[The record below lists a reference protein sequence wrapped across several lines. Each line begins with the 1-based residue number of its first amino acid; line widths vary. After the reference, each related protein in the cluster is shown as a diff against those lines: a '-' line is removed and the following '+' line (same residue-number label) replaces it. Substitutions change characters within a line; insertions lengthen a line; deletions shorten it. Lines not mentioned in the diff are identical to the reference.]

1 MEKKDT
7 ISCNS
12 ILQLNLKATN
22 CNLFFIAENERK
34 YPKKLIMSCHH
45 KKNSFFVL
53 CLFPV
58 SIMMRLDVATVEQN
72 AKRFVG
78 VAEGMSAI
86 TLNKNEPI
94 MCQHAQALTHPFLAI
109 RKCKAAI
116 NSDAVN
122 ISLDGTNLAWSPNL
136 HLRLLQFWVES
147 EDFRS
152 IVRKEMSVTHIEGNI
167 ESIVELSR

>member
-1 MEKKDT
+1 
-7 ISCNS
+7 
-12 ILQLNLKATN
+12 
-22 CNLFFIAENERK
+22 
-34 YPKKLIMSCHH
+34 
-45 KKNSFFVL
+45 
-53 CLFPV
+53 
-58 SIMMRLDVATVEQN
+58 MMRLDIATVEQN

-86 TLNKNEPI
+86 TLNKNEPV
-94 MCQHAQALTHPFLAI
+94 MCQHAQSLTQSFLAI

-116 NSDAVN
+116 NSDTVN

-152 IVRKEMSVTHIEGNI
+152 IISNEMSATRIEGN
-167 ESIVELSR
+167 ENKETGTAY

>member
-1 MEKKDT
+1 
-7 ISCNS
+7 
-12 ILQLNLKATN
+12 
-22 CNLFFIAENERK
+22 
-34 YPKKLIMSCHH
+34 
-45 KKNSFFVL
+45 
-53 CLFPV
+53 
-58 SIMMRLDVATVEQN
+58 MRLDVATVEQN

-94 MCQHAQALTHPFLAI
+94 MCQHAQTLTHPFLAI

-122 ISLDGTNLAWSPNL
+122 ISLDDTNLAWSPNL

-152 IVRKEMSVTHIEGNI
+152 IIRKEMSATRIEGNKAI
-167 ESIVELSR
+167 SLNWCYESICDQYLSIMTLSVG

>member
-1 MEKKDT
+1 
-7 ISCNS
+7 
-12 ILQLNLKATN
+12 
-22 CNLFFIAENERK
+22 
-34 YPKKLIMSCHH
+34 
-45 KKNSFFVL
+45 
-53 CLFPV
+53 
-58 SIMMRLDVATVEQN
+58 MMRLDIATVEQS

-86 TLNKNEPI
+86 TLNKNEPV
-94 MCQHAQALTHPFLAI
+94 MCQHAQALTHSFLAI

-147 EDFRS
+147 ENFRS
-152 IVRKEMSVTHIEGNI
+152 IISNEMSATRIEGNEEKLTLRVNI
-167 ESIVELSR
+167 ISYLILANFINSHLL

>member
-1 MEKKDT
+1 
-7 ISCNS
+7 
-12 ILQLNLKATN
+12 
-22 CNLFFIAENERK
+22 
-34 YPKKLIMSCHH
+34 MSCQL
-45 KKNSFFVL
+45 SLTLFVL
-53 CLFPV
+53 V

-72 AKRFVG
+72 SKRFVG

-94 MCQHAQALTHPFLAI
+94 MCQHAQTLTHPFLAV

-116 NSDAVN
+116 TSDAVN

-147 EDFRS
+147 ADFRS
-152 IVRKEMSVTHIEGNI
+152 IIRKEMSATRIEGN
-167 ESIVELSR
+167 ESTVLFMILN

>member
-1 MEKKDT
+1 MLY
-7 ISCNS
+7 IS
-12 ILQLNLKATN
+12 
-22 CNLFFIAENERK
+22 
-34 YPKKLIMSCHH
+34 
-45 KKNSFFVL
+45 VV
-53 CLFPV
+53 V

-72 AKRFVG
+72 IKRFVC

-116 NSDAVN
+116 SSDAVN

-136 HLRLLQFWVES
+136 HLRLLQFWMES

-152 IVRKEMSVTHIEGNI
+152 IVGKEMSATRIEGNKVM
-167 ESIVELSR
+167 SLN

>member
-1 MEKKDT
+1 
-7 ISCNS
+7 
-12 ILQLNLKATN
+12 
-22 CNLFFIAENERK
+22 
-34 YPKKLIMSCHH
+34 
-45 KKNSFFVL
+45 
-53 CLFPV
+53 
-58 SIMMRLDVATVEQN
+58 MMRLDVATVEQN

-109 RKCKAAI
+109 RKCKVAI
-116 NSDAVN
+116 NSDVVN

-152 IVRKEMSVTHIEGNI
+152 IVRKEMSATHIEGNKV
-167 ESIVELSR
+167 SLNSAMNQSWSMF

>member
-1 MEKKDT
+1 VKKKDT
-7 ISCNS
+7 ISRNS
-12 ILQLNLKATN
+12 IQLNLKVTN

-34 YPKKLIMSCHH
+34 YLVMSR
-45 KKNSFFVL
+45 NREIFFSRYVFVL
-53 CLFPV
+53 V

-94 MCQHAQALTHPFLAI
+94 MCQHAQTLTHPFLAI

-122 ISLDGTNLAWSPNL
+122 ISLDDTNLAWSPNL

-152 IVRKEMSVTHIEGNI
+152 IIRKEMSATRIEGNRAI
-167 ESIVELSR
+167 LN

>member
-1 MEKKDT
+1 
-7 ISCNS
+7 
-12 ILQLNLKATN
+12 
-22 CNLFFIAENERK
+22 
-34 YPKKLIMSCHH
+34 
-45 KKNSFFVL
+45 
-53 CLFPV
+53 
-58 SIMMRLDVATVEQN
+58 MMRLDVATVEQN

-109 RKCKAAI
+109 RKCKVAI

-152 IVRKEMSVTHIEGNI
+152 IVRKEMSATHIEGNKVLNQCY
-167 ESIVELSR
+167 ESVMVKVLI